1 MRRELFDF
9 HLPPERIATR
19 PSAARDGARLLVLDP
34 APDTL
39 EHGTIAELDARVAP
53 GTLLIVNDT
62 RVVPARLLG
71 TKESSGG
78 RVEIFL
84 VRRLGEAS
92 IAEGNRSIPAE
103 RWRAMGRSSKP
114 LRPGARLA
122 FRARA
127 SGSGADEG
135 PVLLRAQV
143 EQRSTD
149 DGLLDVLLFTPDAS
163 SIDAALEAAGHMPLP
178 PYLRRADEDSD
189 RERYQTV
196 FARVKG
202 AVAAPT
208 AGLHLSQALLDR
220 LENKGVLRAS
230 ITLHVGLG
238 TFQPVTVED
247 LDDHPMHTEAY
258 EIPEATALAI
268 ASARA
273 RGAPVLA
280 IGTTVVRALES
291 AADPDQPGG
300 VRAGASET
308 KILIQPGYSFAVV
321 DQLLTNFHLPQST
334 LLALVSAFAGRERVL
349 DAYRSAVENGYR
361 FFSYGDAML
370 IQSRDPRPQLG
381 AGPS

>member
-9 HLPPERIATR
+9 DLPPERIATH

-34 APDTL
+34 AHDTL
-39 EHGTIAELDARVAP
+39 EHGTIVELDARVAA

-71 TKESSGG
+71 TKEQSGG
-78 RVEIFL
+78 RVEILL
-84 VRRLGEAS
+84 VRRVEEAS
-92 IAEGNRSIPAE
+92 FTQGNRSHVAE
-103 RWRAMGRSSKP
+103 RWRAMGRASKP
-114 LRPGARLA
+114 LRPGALLS
-122 FRARA
+122 FKARGDA
-127 SGSGADEG
+127 G
-135 PVLLRAQV
+135 PVVLRAQI
-143 EQRSTD
+143 EQRSAD

-178 PYLRRADEDSD
+178 PYLHRADEDED

-220 LENKGVLRAS
+220 LETKGVQRAS

-238 TFQPVTVED
+238 TFQPVTADD
-247 LDDHPMHTEAY
+247 LDEHPMHSELY

-268 ASARA
+268 DAARA

-291 AADPDQPGG
+291 AADRARPGC
-300 VRAGASET
+300 VRAGAGET
-308 KILIQPGYSFAVV
+308 RILIQPGYGFAVV

-349 DAYRSAVENGYR
+349 DAYRAAVQNGYR

-370 IQSRDPRPQLG
+370 IQSRDPRPPLR
-381 AGPS
+381 AEAA

>member
-1 MRRELFDF
+1 VRRELFDF
-9 HLPPERIATR
+9 DLPPERIATH

-34 APDTL
+34 AHDTL
-39 EHGTIAELDARVAP
+39 THSTILELEARVAP
-53 GTLLIVNDT
+53 GTLLVVNDT

-71 TKESSGG
+71 TKEGTGG
-78 RVEIFL
+78 RVEILL

-92 IAEGNRSIPAE
+92 ITEGNRSIPAE

-122 FRARA
+122 FPARA
-127 SGSGADEG
+127 AAAGAG
-135 PVLLRAQV
+135 PTVLRAQI

-178 PYLRRADEDSD
+178 PYLHRADEDED

-220 LENKGVLRAS
+220 LENKGVQRVS
-230 ITLHVGLG
+230 VTLHVGLG
-238 TFQPVTVED
+238 TFQPVTADD
-247 LDDHPMHTEAY
+247 LDDHPMHVEHY
-258 EIPEATALAI
+258 DVPEATAQAI
-268 ASARA
+268 ESARS

-291 AADPDQPGG
+291 AADRARPGC
-300 VRAGASET
+300 VRAGSGET
-308 KILIQPGYSFAVV
+308 RILIQPGYDFAVV

-370 IQSRDPRPQLG
+370 IQSRDPRP
-381 AGPS
+381 ARVEAAS

>member
-9 HLPPERIATR
+9 ELPPELIATH
-19 PSAARDGARLLVLDP
+19 PAPERDGARLLVLDP
-34 APDTL
+34 ARATL
-39 EHGTIAELDARVAP
+39 EHDVVRDLDARVAP

-71 TKESSGG
+71 TKEQSGG
-78 RVEIFL
+78 RVELLL
-84 VRRLGEAS
+84 VRRIGEAS
-92 IAEGNRSIPAE
+92 IVTEGRTIAAE

-122 FRARA
+122 FPARTAAAGDA
-127 SGSGADEG
+127 SVA
-135 PVLLRAQV
+135 LRA
-143 EQRSTD
+143 EIEARSEE
-149 DGLLDVLLFTPDAS
+149 DGLLSVLLFTPDES

-178 PYLRRADEDSD
+178 PYLRRPDEDAD

-208 AGLHLSQALLDR
+208 AGLHLSTALLSR
-220 LENKGVLRAS
+220 LESKGVVRAS
-230 ITLHVGLG
+230 VTLHVGLG
-238 TFQPVTVED
+238 TFQPVTAAD
-247 LDDHPMHTEAY
+247 LDDHAMHMEVY
-258 EIPEATALAI
+258 EVPVETAQAI
-268 ASARA
+268 DAARA

-291 AADPDQPGG
+291 AADRDRPGS
-300 VRAGASET
+300 VRPGAGET
-308 KILIQPGYSFAVV
+308 RILIQPGYSFQVV

-334 LLALVSAFAGRERVL
+334 LLALVSAFAGRARVL
-349 DAYRSAVENGYR
+349 SAYRAAVESGYR

-370 IQSRDPRPQLG
+370 IQSRDP
-381 AGPS
+381 GPSLGTEAS

>member
-1 MRRELFDF
+1 VRRELFDF
-9 HLPPERIATR
+9 DLPPERIATH

-34 APDTL
+34 ARDTL
-39 EHGTIAELDARVAP
+39 EHGTILELDARVAA

-71 TKESSGG
+71 TKEQSGG
-78 RVEIFL
+78 RVEILL
-84 VRRLGEAS
+84 VRCLGEAS
-92 IAEGNRSIPAE
+92 IVEGNRSIVAE

-122 FRARA
+122 FKARGDA
-127 SGSGADEG
+127 G
-135 PVLLRAQV
+135 PVILRAQI
-143 EQRSTD
+143 EQRSTE

-163 SIDAALEAAGHMPLP
+163 SMSIDAAVEAAGHMPLP
-178 PYLRRADEDSD
+178 PYLHRADEDSD

-220 LENKGVLRAS
+220 LENKGVQRAS
-230 ITLHVGLG
+230 VTLHVGLG
-238 TFQPVTVED
+238 TFQPVTADD
-247 LDDHPMHTEAY
+247 LDDHPMHSELY

-268 ASARA
+268 EAARA

-291 AADPDQPGG
+291 AADRARPGC
-300 VRAGASET
+300 VRAGAGET
-308 KILIQPGYSFAVV
+308 RILIQPGYSFAVV

-349 DAYRSAVENGYR
+349 DAYRSAVQNGYR

-370 IQSRDPRPQLG
+370 IQSRDPRSTHG
-381 AGPS
+381 AEAA

>member
-9 HLPPERIATR
+9 QLPPERIATH

-34 APDTL
+34 ARDTL
-39 EHGTIAELDARVAP
+39 EHGAVAELDARVAP

-71 TKESSGG
+71 IKESSGG

-127 SGSGADEG
+127 AGSGEG
-135 PVLLRAQV
+135 PVLLRVQV
-143 EQRSTD
+143 EQRSSD

-178 PYLRRADEDSD
+178 PYLHRADEDED

-230 ITLHVGLG
+230 VTLHVGLG

-247 LDDHPMHTEAY
+247 LDEHPMHTEAY

-268 ASARA
+268 EAARA

-291 AADPDQPGG
+291 AADPAKPGC
-300 VRAGASET
+300 VRPGASET
-308 KILIQPGYSFAVV
+308 RILIQPGYTFTVV

-370 IQSRDPRPQLG
+370 IQSRDPRPVLG
-381 AGPS
+381 AEAS

>member
-1 MRRELFDF
+1 VRRELFDF
-9 HLPPERIATR
+9 DLPPERIATH

-34 APDTL
+34 ARDTL
-39 EHGTIAELDARVAP
+39 SHGTILELDARVAA

-71 TKESSGG
+71 TKEQSGG
-78 RVEIFL
+78 RVEILL
-84 VRRLGEAS
+84 VRLLGEAS
-92 IAEGNRSIPAE
+92 ITEGNRSIPAE

-114 LRPGARLA
+114 LRPGALLA
-122 FRARA
+122 FKARGDA
-127 SGSGADEG
+127 G
-135 PVLLRAQV
+135 PVVLRAQV

-163 SIDAALEAAGHMPLP
+163 SLSIDAAVEAAGHMPLP
-178 PYLRRADEDSD
+178 PYLRRADEDAD

-220 LENKGVLRAS
+220 LENKGVERAS

-238 TFQPVTVED
+238 TFQPVTVDD
-247 LDDHPMHTEAY
+247 LDAHPMHSELY

-268 ASARA
+268 EGARA

-291 AADPDQPGG
+291 AADPARPGC

-308 KILIQPGYSFAVV
+308 RILIQPGYSFVVV

-349 DAYRSAVENGYR
+349 DAYRAAVENGYR

-370 IQSRDPRPQLG
+370 IQSRDPRPPHG
-381 AGPS
+381 AEAA